1 MKSIEKHVFRHGLF
15 TTVTLICYFLL
26 MRLLGLA
33 EITELRSLNAL
44 IMFSGIFLTIKKFR
58 NEDFDTAFGYLPGI
72 AVGFFTG
79 IVTAVSFSLFIGV
92 YIYYDPVFLAAIVA
106 DNPQKDFLNPM
117 TAAMVIFIE
126 AIASGFLFSYAA
138 MQWLK
143 EDKVV

>member
-1 MKSIEKHVFRHGLF
+1 MKSIERHVLRYGLL
-15 TTVTLICYFLL
+15 TTISLIGYFLV

-44 IMFSGIFLTIKKFR
+44 IMFSGVFLTIKKFR
-58 NEDFDTAFGYLPGI
+58 NGDFDTAFGYLSGI
-72 AVGFFTG
+72 AAGFFTG
-79 IVTAVSFSLFIGV
+79 IVIAISFSLFIGV
-92 YIYYDPVFLAAIVA
+92 YIYFDPVFLAAIVA
-106 DNPQKDFLNPM
+106 DNPQKDFLNPL